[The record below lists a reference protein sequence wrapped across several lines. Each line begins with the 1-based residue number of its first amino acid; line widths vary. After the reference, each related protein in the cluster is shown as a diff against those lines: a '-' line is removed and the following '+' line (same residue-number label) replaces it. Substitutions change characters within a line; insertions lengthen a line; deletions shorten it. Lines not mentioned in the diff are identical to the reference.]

1 VVSQALADAWRSL
14 LPEALG
20 LGTELLERWSEPH
33 RNYHALPH
41 LAHALDSLR
50 RVGGGSPTEQLAV
63 WFHDAVY
70 TGTPGTDEEASAELA
85 AARLPL
91 SGLPPAAVDEVV
103 RLILVTIDH
112 SPASGDLPGARV
124 SDADFAIL
132 GSTSPRYLASVAA
145 LRAESPRLDAQFWRA
160 GRRERVVELLGRD
173 FLFYTDLGRA
183 RWEPLARANLN
194 VELTALADSVR

>member
-1 VVSQALADAWRSL
+1 MSQTLADAWCSL
-14 LPEALG
+14 LPAAPE
-20 LGTELLERWSEPH
+20 LGTELLERWTEPH

-50 RVGGGSPTEQLAV
+50 LVGGGSPTEQLAV

-91 SGLPPAAVDEVV
+91 SGLPSRAVDEVV
-103 RLILVTIDH
+103 RLILLTIDH

-124 SDADFAIL
+124 SDADFSIL
-132 GSTSPRYLASVAA
+132 GSMSPHYLASVAA
-145 LRAESPRLDAQFWRA
+145 LRAECHNLDEQFWRA
-160 GRRERVVELLGRD
+160 RRHERVVELLARD
-173 FLFYTDLGRA
+173 FLFYTDFGRSS
-183 RWEPLARANLN
+183 WEKPARANLT
-194 VELTALADSVR
+194 VELAELAGSVR